1 MPADELLIGSV
12 RTRASDTFVTD
23 SAASATAY
31 SAGVKTY
38 NGGMLVRAAILTL
51 RYCFER

>member
-1 MPADELLIGSV
+1 MPADKLLIGSV

-38 NGGMLVRAAILTL
+38 NGGRIIRLYIYTYTRNCL
-51 RYCFER
+51 E